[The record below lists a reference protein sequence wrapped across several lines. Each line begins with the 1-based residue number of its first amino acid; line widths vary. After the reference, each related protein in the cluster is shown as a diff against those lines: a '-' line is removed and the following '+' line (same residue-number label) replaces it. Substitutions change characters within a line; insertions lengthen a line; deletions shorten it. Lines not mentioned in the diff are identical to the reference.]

1 MVVFLGDRILRRKPQ
16 ILLRIQRE
24 IKTCLRKTGDGL
36 VRVVDSLQNAGA
48 GEIMDRLPYLTA
60 ILRRE
65 DKLRL
70 TGAGHLDLRILIH
83 IPVSVTGQGDRLLP
97 VPHTWLDPLDN
108 DGRPEHRAVQSRP
121 DRAVGAFPHL
131 FQVIF
136 CHSGRIGRDRRTF
149 YRHTV
154 LLRSL
159 GAVKRHLVIRL
170 IAVLQSQVVIL
181 CLQIDIRQQQLV
193 LDHFP

>member
-1 MVVFLGDRILRRKPQ
+1 M
-16 ILLRIQRE
+16 
-24 IKTCLRKTGDGL
+24 
-36 VRVVDSLQNAGA
+36 DSLQNTGA
-48 GEIMDRLPYLTA
+48 CEIMDRLPYLTA
-60 ILRRE
+60 VLRRK

-70 TGAGHLDLRILIH
+70 TGAWHLDLRILIH
-83 IPVSVTGQGDRLLP
+83 VPVSVTGQGDRLLP
-97 VPHTWLDPLDN
+97 VSYAWLDPLYN
-108 DGRPEHRAVQSRP
+108 NGRPEHRAVQSRP

-159 GAVKRHLVIRL
+159 GAVKRHLIVRL